1 MREMSGLGPK
11 SRQRLGQVLRQA
23 KGTISVAEASDIL
36 QMPRAQTARLLARW
50 QEWGWLSR
58 VRRGLYVPVPLESPS
73 PDVALEDPWIVAER
87 LFTPCYI
94 GGWSAQDHWGLTE
107 QVFRSVLVIT
117 TRRPRERKP
126 TIKGTA
132 FVLRTIQP
140 RAFFGTQAVW
150 RGRVKVLISDPTRTV
165 LDILNAPSMAGG
177 LRPGVD
183 VLRNYLASET
193 CDLKRLVSY
202 ATRLNNGAVFKRL
215 GFLME
220 RLAPAEEATIGACRD
235 HVTQGNAKL
244 DPDLPAERLVTRWRL
259 WVPARW
265 AAEAPGD

>member
-1 MREMSGLGPK
+1 MRELSGLGPK

-36 QMPRAQTARLLARW
+36 QLSRAQTARLLARW
-50 QEWGWLSR
+50 QEQGWLSR

-73 PDVALEDPWIVAER
+73 AEVALEDPWIAAER

-94 GGWSAQDHWGLTE
+94 GGWSAQEHWGLTE
-107 QVFRSVLVIT
+107 QIFRSVLVVT

-132 FVLRTIQP
+132 FVLKTVKP
-140 RAFFGTQAVW
+140 EAFFGTQAVW
-150 RGRVKVLISDPTRTV
+150 RGRVKVLVSDPTRTV
-165 LDILNAPSMAGG
+165 LDVMNAPAMAGG
-177 LRPGVD
+177 IRPGVD
-183 VLRNYLASET
+183 VLRHYLASDA
-193 CDLKRLVSY
+193 CDLDRLITY
-202 ATRLNNGAVFKRL
+202 AVRLDNGAVFKRL

-220 RLAPAEEATIGACRD
+220 RIAPAEVGTIDACRK
-235 HVTQGNAKL
+235 HVTQGNTKL

-259 WVPARW
+259 WVPTRW
-265 AAEAPGD
+265 AEGVPRD